1 MPTSIREQALAA
13 FKSQLDAVTGMASIT
28 RDDYGQTAPG
38 SLPALIMV
46 DGGQSRTIA
55 LGNDSGQSGAA
66 GSDRDGEVFGQET
79 YTARVAVYGYVD
91 AADSTALG
99 AAISDLY
106 AKVVQA
112 VLADPYLDGSAQ
124 YLREAADSLSDPEIN
139 LEGVLPTAVFAI
151 HFEIEFVTKSGDPFS
166 AA

>member
-13 FKSQLDAVTGMASIT
+13 FKSQLDAVAGMASIT
-28 RDDYGQTAPG
+28 RDDYDQTVPA

-46 DGGQSRTIA
+46 DGGQSRTID
-55 LGNDSGQSGAA
+55 LGNGSGQSGAT
-66 GSDRDGEVFGQET
+66 GSGHDGEVFGQEA
-79 YTARVAVYGYVD
+79 YTARVVVHGYVD
-91 AADSTALG
+91 AADSAALG

-112 VLADPYLDGSAQ
+112 VLADPYLGGAAQ

-139 LEGVLPTAVFAI
+139 LEGVLPTAVFAV
-151 HFEIEFVTKSGDPFS
+151 HFEVEFVTKSGDPFS
-166 AA
+166 AG